1 MKKNIFNSVAIN
13 KPKTNAFD
21 LSHERKFSMD
31 MGNLIPIFCQ
41 EAVPGDKF
49 RVNTEVLMR
58 FAPMLAPVM
67 HRINIFTHYF
77 FVPNRLI
84 WDEWEKFLN
93 GGQNGQLQVVA
104 PYVEIKHGQSEN
116 ADLFRPGTLPDYLGY
131 PTTENWND
139 SYDPLKVSVL
149 PLRAY
154 QLIYDQYYRDQNLQ
168 DSLFGEDDV
177 IAPQISKSS
186 GAVTDLTALST
197 LCALRKRCWEKDYFT
212 SALPWSQ
219 RGGAVHLPLTG
230 DAEVK
235 MVDGFVSSGQHGT
248 FDSAGAQ
255 HLPNDVIYNSPDGVN
270 PDGTRRG
277 EIVGGFASQKFTY
290 NPQGSLYADMSTV
303 TMATINDLR
312 RATRLQ
318 QWLERSAVGGG
329 RYKEMILSQF
339 GVVSPDARL
348 QRAEYLGGGKS
359 PVVISE
365 VLQTSASEETS
376 AQGNMAGHGLGV
388 GNTHQFAHSFTEHG
402 YVIGV
407 MSVLPRTAY
416 QQGCPRSLTR
426 FDKFDY
432 LWPIFANLG
441 EQEVK
446 NKELFVGADN
456 VDNEETFGYQSR
468 YSEYKYCPSTVHGD
482 FKTNLSYWHLG
493 RIFSALPTLSPEFV
507 QATDSTMKRIFNV
520 DDPAVASLYVQVY
533 HNFQAIRPLPYFGT
547 PTL

>member
-13 KPKTNAFD
+13 KPKTNSFD

-31 MGNLIPIFCQ
+31 MGKLTPIFCQ
-41 EAVPGDKF
+41 EVVPGDRF
-49 RVNTEVLMR
+49 RLNTEVLMR

-67 HRINIFTHYF
+67 HSINVYTHYF

-93 GGQNGQLQVVA
+93 GGRNGDLEVVA
-104 PYVEIKHGQSEN
+104 PYTTFK
-116 ADLFRPGTLPDYLGY
+116 DLTDYCAPNRQNLGSLLDYLGY
-131 PTTENWND
+131 PVGQIVAPTT
-139 SYDPLKVSVL
+139 KVSVL

-154 QLIYDQYYRDQNLQ
+154 QLIWDQYYRDQNLT
-168 DSLFGEDDV
+168 DSVFDDETGSTSF
-177 IAPQISKSS
+177 IPISS
-186 GAVTDLTALST
+186 GRQLTTSLNSLT
-197 LCALRKRCWEKDYFT
+197 ELRNRCWEKDYFT

-235 MVDGFVSSGQHGT
+235 MVDGYVASNQNGNLVSKT
-248 FDSAGAQ
+248 AQ
-255 HLPNDVIYNSPDGVN
+255 RSPNDQLINTPM
-270 PDGTRRG
+270 GTHPQG
-277 EIVGGFASQKFTY
+277 YKGDLTGALSGQKFTY
-290 NPQGSLYADMSTV
+290 DPNGSLYADMSTV

-359 PVVISE
+359 PVTISE
-365 VLQTSASEETS
+365 VLQTSASEEYS
-376 AQGNMAGHGLGV
+376 AQGNMSGHGLSV
-388 GNTHQFAHSFTEHG
+388 GNTHQFASSFTEHG
-402 YVIGV
+402 YVIGI
-407 MSVLPRTAY
+407 MSVLPRSAY
-416 QQGCPRSLTR
+416 QQGLPRSLTR

-446 NKELFVGADN
+446 TQEIYLGSN
-456 VDNEETFGYQSR
+456 VAINEQTFGYQSR
-468 YSEYKYCPSTVHGD
+468 YSEYKYAPSTVHGD
-482 FKTNLSYWHLG
+482 FKQPLSYWHLG
-493 RIFSALPTLSPEFV
+493 RIFSTYPTLSKEFV
-507 QATDSTMKRIFNV
+507 SVDPTTLKRIFNV
-520 DDPAVASLYVQVY
+520 DDPSVHSLYVMVY
-533 HNFQAIRPLPYFGT
+533 HNFQAIRPLPYFGS